1 MSRGKKKFAIAIA
14 VFVLA
19 SAYLAYSGA
28 RGSMAYY
35 LTVGELLDRAPAIT
49 GSSVRLNGKVLPGV
63 DWDQVS
69 GRPGFTVTHRSPQDS
84 RALPRYS
91 ARRLQT
97 GRGGGAGRHLRRQD
111 IHRDAPLRQVP
122 VQIRSQAGRR
132 VDE

>member
-49 GSSVRLNGKVLPGV
+49 GPDGSRQIPVAYRWIVPDAFKPGAEVVLEGTYDGKTFTATRLFAKCPSKFEAKPGG
-63 DWDQVS
+63 VS
-69 GRPGFTVTHRSPQDS
+69 TMSELGDLSI
-84 RALPRYS
+84 AL
-91 ARRLQT
+91 A
-97 GRGGGAGRHLRRQD
+97 A
-111 IHRDAPLRQVP
+111 V
-122 VQIRSQAGRR
+122 
-132 VDE
+132 